1 MLGTSLFMATEAML
15 FTGLGGSFTILRSQ
29 YTTWPPLGQPRLPV
43 EATAVYSVLLLASGF
58 ACERAARSQG
68 TEDRLRW
75 LGVTLVLG
83 SGFLL
88 AQGQE
93 WLALLG
99 FGLSASSVFGDLFY
113 ALVGTHALH
122 VAGSVLLLAYAAFA
136 VQRGRWGGVELGA
149 VRMWWWFV
157 VLVWPAIYALV
168 YLA

>member
-1 MLGTSLFMATEAML
+1 MLGTCLFIATEAML
-15 FTGLGGSFTILRSQ
+15 FTGLGGSFSILRSQ

-43 EATAVYSVLLLASGF
+43 EATAVYSLILVASGF
-58 ACERAARSQG
+58 ACERAARAARV
-68 TEDRLRW
+68 EDRLRW
-75 LGVTLVLG
+75 LGITLVLG
-83 SGFLL
+83 SAFLL

-93 WLALLG
+93 WWALVG

-122 VAGSVLLLAYAAFA
+122 VLGSVALLAYATFA

-149 VRMWWWFV
+149 VRLWWWFV